1 MQGMGVPGPRSIT
14 IFDQAVPDLY
24 VRSVVYASKTKKKD
38 AHIALLLLHRLR

>member
-24 VRSVVYASKTKKKD
+24 VRSVVYASKKKNKD
-38 AHIALLLLHRLR
+38 AHIALLLIHHPR